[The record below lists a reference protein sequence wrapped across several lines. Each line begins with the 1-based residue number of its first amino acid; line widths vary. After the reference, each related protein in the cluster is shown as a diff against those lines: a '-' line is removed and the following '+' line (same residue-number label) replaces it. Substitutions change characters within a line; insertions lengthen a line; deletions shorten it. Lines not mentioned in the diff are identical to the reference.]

1 MKYLK
6 FAAIIFAL
14 IFILYYYFGIYDGR
28 KQQPQINQQIESV
41 SGIGQKQ
48 WETKTNEEPPVT
60 IKITP
65 IEIGENAEMWRFG
78 VVFDTHSG
86 SLDDDLM
93 KIAVLADDKGKS
105 YRPVDWKGSV
115 PGGHHR
121 EGVLVFNAINPVPLY
136 AELKIKNV
144 GGISERSFK
153 WNIKQH
159 E

>member
-6 FAAIIFAL
+6 FAAIIFVL

-28 KQQPQINQQIESV
+28 KQQSQINQQIESV

-48 WETKTNEEPPVT
+48 WETQTDEQPPVT

-65 IEIGENAEMWRFG
+65 IDLGGSAKIWRFD

-93 KIAVLADDKGKS
+93 EIAVLADDKGKS
-105 YRPVDWKGSV
+105 YRPIAWEGSV

-121 EGVLVFNAINPVPLY
+121 EGALVFNAINPAPSY

-144 GGISERSFK
+144 GGIPERSFK
-153 WNIKQH
+153 WNIK
-159 E
+159 

>member
-6 FAAIIFAL
+6 FALIIVVL
-14 IFILYYYFGIYDGR
+14 IFLLYYYFGIYDGGR
-28 KQQPQINQQIESV
+28 QQTQSNQQIESV
-41 SGIGQKQ
+41 SGIEQKQ

-65 IEIGENAEMWRFG
+65 IELGNAEIWRFG

-86 SLDDDLM
+86 SLDDDPM
-93 KIAVLADDKGKS
+93 EIAVLADDKGKS
-105 YRPVDWKGSV
+105 YRPIAWEGPG

-121 EGVLVFNAINPVPLY
+121 EGVLVFNAINPAPSY

-144 GGISERSFK
+144 GGISERLFK
-153 WNIKQH
+153 WNIK
-159 E
+159 